1 MKNAET
7 KKGRKEGERKGAR
20 ETERGDT
27 ATRVH
32 GEAVYGHVGLCV
44 DEEDRSG
51 HIVEGEG
58 YTI

>member
-1 MKNAET
+1 M
-7 KKGRKEGERKGAR
+7 R

-27 ATRVH
+27 ATRVL
-32 GEAVYGHVGLCV
+32 GEAVYRHVGLYV

-51 HIVEGEG
+51 HTVEGEG